1 MVTTRICEQ
10 LGCANPVFGFS
21 MELEVAIAVS
31 RSGGVGIWGC
41 TRRTPEEI

>member
-21 MELEVAIAVS
+21 WWEPDVAIAVS
-31 RSGGVGIWGC
+31 RAGGVGIWGC
-41 TRRTPEEI
+41 TRRTPN